1 MKKVLVFYKSKTG
14 FTERY
19 ARWIA
24 EEVGAEILPIE
35 KVNLETLDSYDILVF
50 GGPLFA
56 SRISALDK
64 VQKWMEKHPKKTWV
78 IFATGA
84 TPSDDSFVKSIERIN
99 FPPDTQKPA
108 RFYYFL
114 SGINFE
120 KMGWFNRTL
129 IKLFA
134 RMSQKNVK
142 TDSGTAPVPPRDLRS
157 VDLCDPIYIEPLL
170 KYLRIK
176 R

>member
-1 MKKVLVFYKSKTG
+1 MKKVLVFYKSKTGG

-24 EEVGAEILPIE
+24 EEVGADILPIE
-35 KVNLETLDSYDILVF
+35 KVNLETIDSYDILVF

-64 VQKWMEKHPKKTWV
+64 VQKWMEKRPPKKTWV

-142 TDSGTAPVPPRDLRS
+142 LILAQRQYRPPATCAQLI
-157 VDLCDPIYIEPLL
+157 CATPPYIL
-170 KYLRIK
+170 KHC
-176 R
+176 